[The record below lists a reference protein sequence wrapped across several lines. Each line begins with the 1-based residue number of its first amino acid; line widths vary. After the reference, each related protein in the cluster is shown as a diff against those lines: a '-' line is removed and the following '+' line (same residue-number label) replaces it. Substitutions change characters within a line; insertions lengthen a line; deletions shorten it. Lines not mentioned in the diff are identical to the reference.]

1 MEISQQ
7 CCSAFT
13 SGVEFHY
20 EHANKYLVLYTFL
33 YYVYVQYIF
42 TVFISTIYLL
52 LILEP
57 WIQIVFVISFKKRLD
72 FSSAKSCTGNIYFK
86 HACFNKLLH
95 INLCTWAKT
104 TRTIYFKWLKWD
116 SGFGKGIFALQIK
129 KFLVINHGQWRM
141 KSWTQIFAPKS

>member
-1 MEISQQ
+1 MASFSQTLLWRRMEISQQ

-116 SGFGKGIFALQIK
+116 SGFGNASL
-129 KFLVINHGQWRM
+129 LC
-141 KSWTQIFAPKS
+141 KSRNS